1 MNLNDSLLKG
11 SCSRVP
17 LAVFHGQRVL
27 QVRGNSL
34 PTLDTVT
41 MWKTF
46 LNVYS
51 ILISNTTACSC
62 FAFTQTLKV
71 VVPHSSTS
79 ANDTNAISLAI
90 LEVPL
95 AAWQSYLQRWLVKSL
110 VAGHPICIS
119 TKNLCVSGW
128 DKCQDLCQRPTL
140 AAMPLSANT
149 LLPTAASIHD
159 TKPGLPDSCQNFTIR
174 NHFLGG
180 LWLLHKVSKLLR
192 FGVQVSIPY
201 RNSGADVL
209 SWLQLQLV
217 LAICVSGYK
226 ARCGPSL
233 RLPGYLSVLIN
244 NNYTKGA
251 TSKISKIMEE
261 SLILWDCCVY
271 KSFGSLH
278 AVHFFHNTRHQNL
291 RCKENSVLTSF
302 DIWVQLVLCLRWSF
316 CCAHEDTWTATT
328 RNWMQKA
335 RDSLQ
340 VANSH
345 L

>member
-119 TKNLCVSGW
+119 TKKPLRFWLRQVPRFVS
-128 DKCQDLCQRPTL
+128 K
-140 AAMPLSANT
+140 ANFGSDAT
-149 LLPTAASIHD
+149 FCKYSSTY
-159 TKPGLPDSCQNFTIR
+159 SCQYSRYETRTSGQLPKF
-174 NHFLGG
+174 HFLGG

-271 KSFGSLH
+271 KSFGALH
-278 AVHFFHNTRHQNL
+278 AVHFCHNTRHQNL

>member
-119 TKNLCVSGW
+119 TKKPLRFWLRQVPRFVSKANFGS
-128 DKCQDLCQRPTL
+128 DATFCKYSSTYSCQYSRYETRTSGQ
-140 AAMPLSANT
+140 
-149 LLPTAASIHD
+149 LPKFHD
-159 TKPGLPDSCQNFTIR
+159 TKPLF
-174 NHFLGG
+174 GG
-180 LWLLHKVSKLLR
+180 TLASPQSIKV
-192 FGVQVSIPY
+192 
-201 RNSGADVL
+201 
-209 SWLQLQLV
+209 
-217 LAICVSGYK
+217 
-226 ARCGPSL
+226 
-233 RLPGYLSVLIN
+233 
-244 NNYTKGA
+244 A
-251 TSKISKIMEE
+251 T
-261 SLILWDCCVY
+261 
-271 KSFGSLH
+271 
-278 AVHFFHNTRHQNL
+278 L
-291 RCKENSVLTSF
+291 RCPGVHSISEFGCWRSLLASASTCPRN
-302 DIWVQLVLCLRWSF
+302 LCLRLQSKMWTESQ
-316 CCAHEDTWTATT
+316 ATWLPI
-328 RNWMQKA
+328 RPYQ
-335 RDSLQ
+335 
-340 VANSH
+340 
-345 L
+345 